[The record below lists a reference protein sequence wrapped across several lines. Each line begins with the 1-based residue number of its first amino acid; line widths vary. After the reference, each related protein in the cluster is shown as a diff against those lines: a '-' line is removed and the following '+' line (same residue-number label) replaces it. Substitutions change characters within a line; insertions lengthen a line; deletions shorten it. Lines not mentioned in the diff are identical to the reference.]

1 MMLLE
6 GRRERC
12 GGRKTLRGS
21 NKEKKSTEWL
31 GDSLETPTEKKKKTS
46 RSRLRLLV
54 RLSFS
59 LPDLTSP
66 HASVDAAGV

>member
-31 GDSLETPTEKKKKTS
+31 GDSLETTTKKKKPS

>member
-31 GDSLETPTEKKKKTS
+31 GDSLETTTEKKKPS

-66 HASVDAAGV
+66 HASVDAAGE

>member
-31 GDSLETPTEKKKKTS
+31 GDSLETTTEKKKPS

>member
-21 NKEKKSTEWL
+21 NKKKKARNGSATHL
-31 GDSLETPTEKKKKTS
+31 RRQRKKKKPS